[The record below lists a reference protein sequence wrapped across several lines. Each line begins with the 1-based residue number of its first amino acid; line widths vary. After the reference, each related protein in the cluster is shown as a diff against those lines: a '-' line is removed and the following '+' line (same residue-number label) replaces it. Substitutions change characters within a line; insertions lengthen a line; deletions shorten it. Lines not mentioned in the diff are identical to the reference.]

1 MTNFPLEKTINNS
14 IEVSIRLVFLFIL
27 VGWCLLILYP
37 FTSPVIWGVIIAVS
51 ISPLYKLLNNKL
63 GDRPKLSAAIIIIVF
78 LAIIITPAFLLISA
92 SSKSLVV
99 IGEKLT
105 DGTFSIPPPDAS
117 VAEWPIIG
125 ESAYNAWSAFSVSLE
140 QGVIQYK
147 EQVTEITKTLVS
159 SVMSFS
165 TGVLGFILSIIIS
178 GILLATK
185 GTKNITQMFF
195 NKLAGS
201 RGHEFA
207 ELTEKTISGVT
218 KGILGVAVLQ
228 GVIFGIL
235 FSLAGIPY
243 AILWATLGM
252 MISILQIPTTILA
265 IPVAIYLFSVSSAT
279 SATIWSIVIILSSFV
294 DSVLKPIL
302 LGQGASVPMLVI
314 FLGAIGG
321 FMVSGFLGLFT
332 GAIVL
337 SLGYKLFIA
346 WIQNTSEVTEVST
359 HQQKSAS

>member
-1 MTNFPLEKTINNS
+1 MPNPSLEKTVKNS

-27 VGWCLLILYP
+27 IAWCMVIIYP
-37 FTSPVIWGVIIAVS
+37 FIEPVLWGIIIAVS

-63 GDRPKLSAAIIIIVF
+63 GDKPKLSATIIIIVF
-78 LAIIITPAFLLISA
+78 LAIIITPAYFLISA
-92 SSKSLVV
+92 STKSMIT
-99 IGEKLT
+99 IGEKLAS
-105 DGTFSIPPPDAS
+105 GTFHIPPPDAS
-117 VAEWPIIG
+117 VADWPLIG
-125 ESAYNAWSAFSVSLE
+125 EMIYNAWSAFSSNLE
-140 QGVIQYK
+140 GAVIQYQ
-147 EQVTEITKTLVS
+147 EQITNLGKSLVN

-165 TGVLGFILSIIIS
+165 SGVLGFILSIIIS
-178 GILLATK
+178 GVLLATK

-195 NKLAGS
+195 IRLAGDK
-201 RGHEFA
+201 GNDFA
-207 ELTEKTISGVT
+207 ELAEKTISGVT

-235 FSLAGIPY
+235 FSLAGVPY

-265 IPVAIYLFSVSSAT
+265 IPIAIYLFSVSSAT
-279 SATIWSIVIILSSFV
+279 SATIWSIIIILSSFV

-302 LGQGASVPMLVI
+302 LGKGAAVPMLVI

-332 GAIVL
+332 GAIIL

-346 WIQNTSEVTEVST
+346 WIQIPEDAIEETN
-359 HQQKSAS
+359 